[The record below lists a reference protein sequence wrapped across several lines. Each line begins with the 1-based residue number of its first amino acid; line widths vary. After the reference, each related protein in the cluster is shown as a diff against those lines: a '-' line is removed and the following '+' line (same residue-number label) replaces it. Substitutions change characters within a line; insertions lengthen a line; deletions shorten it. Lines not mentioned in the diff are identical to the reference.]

1 MEERVQS
8 NNYSL
13 FAKTLV
19 NRYIDTISGKILDDV
34 FVDRNPSERIMIGK
48 LASNRTE
55 KSFDDGYKENKQNQF
70 TSIPSINVSFNSS
83 ALSSSFLNLSKF

>member
-55 KSFDDGYKENKQNQF
+55 KSFDDGYNNSVVSSKSNN
-70 TSIPSINVSFNSS
+70 TPSTD
-83 ALSSSFLNLSKF
+83 L